1 MSLHLAYPVHFF
13 HLFAQTGNLRRWL
26 DRRAGSPGVITSFV
40 FVYPRRSSG
49 AALGYMPVGVRYN
62 RNCLHGGPPVSV
74 IQHLH
79 PTLRLFQNTVFQNQN
94 EYCDVLSLAQLLAS
108 PQFAGLMSQHLA
120 RVLLSEA
127 VDCYARSEDIAQHW
141 FCAGILISAS
151 LQGSLQLQDGEIPQP
166 VLNIIADSKRDFATA
181 LWRWT
186 SCSCM
191 DAPGEPSPWQD
202 AKAKQSSL

>member
-13 HLFAQTGNLRRWL
+13 HLFAQTGNLRRWP

-74 IQHLH
+74 IRHLH
-79 PTLRLFQNTVFQNQN
+79 PTLRLFLDTVFQNQN

-108 PQFAGLMSQHLA
+108 PQFAGLMSHHIA
-120 RVLLSEA
+120 RVLLSW
-127 VDCYARSEDIAQHW
+127 I
-141 FCAGILISAS
+141 FCFVKLNGISILFNFLA
-151 LQGSLQLQDGEIPQP
+151 
-166 VLNIIADSKRDFATA
+166 
-181 LWRWT
+181 
-186 SCSCM
+186 M
-191 DAPGEPSPWQD
+191 M
-202 AKAKQSSL
+202 